1 MRTSLQLKFSIS
13 YILIIVGVLVLLNTY
28 PLLVSQDLVFRSKTA
43 NMQSNV
49 SVMLSSLSGLEKL
62 TADNVAA
69 AVSTTAKESG
79 LSRVLVTDAAGK
91 ILYDTRESGN
101 AAGQVIEETSLELSK
116 YLFSVVYSTV

>member
-69 AVSTTAKESG
+69 AVSATAKESG

-91 ILYDTRESGN
+91 ILYDTRD
-101 AAGQVIEETSLELSK
+101 
-116 YLFSVVYSTV
+116 